1 MRPRDAP
8 CQYGRVRLA
17 RDITLSGDAR
27 SALAQII
34 AIMTDQVLGEA
45 NNPRWR
51 LDRLMELEARLG
63 IVLGVDDV
71 CAGPDET
78 TTVTISIDDAALLL
92 DGMAFTEMASVDL
105 PWFNMV
111 RWTSDFVTAELRPHW
126 SEDDWQTFAAASS

>member
-1 MRPRDAP
+1 M
-8 CQYGRVRLA
+8 RLA
-17 RDITLSGDAR
+17 RELTLTGDAR

-45 NNPRWR
+45 NNRRWTV
-51 LDRLMELEARLG
+51 DRLMELEARLG
-63 IVLGVDDV
+63 IVLGIDDV
-71 CAGPDET
+71 CAGTDET

-105 PWFNMV
+105 PWFDMV

-126 SEDDWQTFAAASS
+126 SEDDWQTYAAGSS